1 MEQLIL
7 LLGKVDVITLLA
19 IAGMF
24 WIFNNKM
31 NAKIENLKYD
41 LENKIEK
48 LSEDIKD
55 IDRRLCRIEGSL
67 ASKDCCM
74 LKEDRQ
80 QLRKAE

>member
-31 NAKIENLKYD
+31 NAKLEK
-41 LENKIEK
+41 LENNLQSQISA
-48 LSEDIKD
+48 LAEDVKD
-55 IDRRLCRIEGSL
+55 IDRRLCRIEGSM

-74 LKEDRQ
+74 LKDDRQ